1 MVPAQL
7 PQILIF
13 PPPSFFHRLVSVALI
28 DLMFKAPFLP
38 VPSLE
43 LQWSLT
49 KQTDETLYLHKRRQR
64 KAWRRIPMQIHIPYS
79 CLASQ
84 HAA

>member
-7 PQILIF
+7 PQIFIF
-13 PPPSFFHRLVSVALI
+13 FPHPLFFHRLVSVVLI

-38 VPSLE
+38 VPGLE

-49 KQTDETLYLHKRRQR
+49 KQTEETQECE
-64 KAWRRIPMQIHIPYS
+64 AWRRIPMQIHIPYS
-79 CLASQ
+79 RVASRR
-84 HAA
+84 AA